1 MKFKKELL
9 ERYPISAYQKCSIS
23 SRLKRDQVFSRTSD
37 IVKHLDELYEQS
49 KIDNNDVNLDIYT
62 INSIGE
68 LMVQFLRECIS
79 TLNDKKSIESFFDS
93 IAYGKTCIESMQLN
107 FAAGEKV
114 NECIKEELISFSDKC
129 FKYATGFDS
138 DKFTVDTINA
148 FTNIAISYYKILAQL
163 YRIASNRSG
172 DEYFCYMYG
181 IYKELETIT
190 IEEAEAAHII

>member
-1 MKFKKELL
+1 MRFKKELL

-23 SRLKRDQVFSRTSD
+23 SRLKRDQVFCRTSD
-37 IVKHLDELYEQS
+37 IVKHLDELYDQS
-49 KIDNNDVNLDIYT
+49 KIYNNDVNLDIYT

-107 FAAGEKV
+107 FASGEKV

-129 FKYATGFDS
+129 FKYATEFDS

-172 DEYFCYMYG
+172 YEYFCYMYWV
-181 IYKELETIT
+181 YKELEIVT